1 VNITDPKSKYILYVG
16 YEFEVEGNLQS
27 LMQKAIPITNYKS
40 GRIYSYHSKVDDTS
54 KGLWRVER
62 DASLYNGAEF
72 ISPPILMED
81 SFKMMRG
88 FFQAI
93 TEAKS
98 DTNTRCG
105 CHINMCLTYNGKILK
120 MNENAIVCNIDWR
133 LLCSLWPDRLKNKNV
148 YCKYISHILKEN
160 DSFLKL
166 KNKREFAKNLFN
178 YYHGFITRKPS
189 KWNKEGIYYEL
200 RFPGGTDY
208 HLHPEKIETT
218 VRHFNEVLDKS
229 RLAVCRTKD
238 DFKNKKIISYINRVY
253 KQQLVE
259 IPSFRSLK
267 NTPSDFKKIDK
278 LKNIKD
284 ITSTKH
290 TNYLS
295 KKLLGLVTQITS
307 KLRFKPVCL
316 HEQLCLKLVK
326 TINEE
331 HVVYYI
337 IKYFVVSHY
346 VFFKANIT
354 FFINLLNLEQIK
366 FTVPVNEFDTDKLW
380 VIKLTLFLNNSSRN
394 NIINTTKN
402 SMKSTRMT
410 ALWNK
415 MLAERSTMS
424 TQNLIKYTKM
434 ATKHY
439 LLS

>member
-105 CHINMCLTYNGKILK
+105 
-120 MNENAIVCNIDWR
+120 
-133 LLCSLWPDRLKNKNV
+133 LCSLWPDRLKNKNV

-229 RLAVCRTKD
+229 RLAV
-238 DFKNKKIISYINRVY
+238 
-253 KQQLVE
+253 
-259 IPSFRSLK
+259 
-267 NTPSDFKKIDK
+267 
-278 LKNIKD
+278 
-284 ITSTKH
+284 
-290 TNYLS
+290 
-295 KKLLGLVTQITS
+295 
-307 KLRFKPVCL
+307 
-316 HEQLCLKLVK
+316 
-326 TINEE
+326 
-331 HVVYYI
+331 
-337 IKYFVVSHY
+337 
-346 VFFKANIT
+346 
-354 FFINLLNLEQIK
+354 
-366 FTVPVNEFDTDKLW
+366 
-380 VIKLTLFLNNSSRN
+380 
-394 NIINTTKN
+394 
-402 SMKSTRMT
+402 
-410 ALWNK
+410 
-415 MLAERSTMS
+415 
-424 TQNLIKYTKM
+424 
-434 ATKHY
+434 
-439 LLS
+439 